1 MGRCNKRKRRLISS
15 TTLDIF
21 YYYKK
26 NITTYILNDIY
37 NVYDYNFINL
47 LCKNM
52 VLLYNDIDDS
62 EIENIDNPE
71 EEQETYRVKS
81 SINCFYEI
89 LSSGNLKKFDSL
101 VNILMGTNDDKKD
114 KIKLMIDIAPNF
126 KNYISLIDDIIKNG
140 KLNYREKYAL
150 IELLKKM

>member
-1 MGRCNKRKRRLISS
+1 
-15 TTLDIF
+15 
-21 YYYKK
+21 
-26 NITTYILNDIY
+26 
-37 NVYDYNFINL
+37 
-47 LCKNM
+47 M

-62 EIENIDNPE
+62 EIENMDDPE
-71 EEQETYRVKS
+71 EEQEVYRVKS
-81 SINCFYEI
+81 SINCFNEI

-140 KLNYREKYAL
+140 KLNYRKKYAL
-150 IELLKKM
+150 IELLKKMQENRHLNLPISYILFYHLHNTQKNQLLLVDLNLMSHWCDDFTLWSYKG

>member
-1 MGRCNKRKRRLISS
+1 MN
-15 TTLDIF
+15 
-21 YYYKK
+21 
-26 NITTYILNDIY
+26 YILNDIY
-37 NVYDYNFINL
+37 NVYDYNLINL
-47 LCKNM
+47 LLKNM

-62 EIENIDNPE
+62 EIENMDDPE
-71 EEQETYRVKS
+71 EEQEVYRVKS
-81 SINCFYEI
+81 SINCFNEI

-101 VNILMGTNDDKKD
+101 VNILMSTNDDKKD

-126 KNYISLIDDIIKNG
+126 KNYISLIDDIIKND

>member
-1 MGRCNKRKRRLISS
+1 
-15 TTLDIF
+15 
-21 YYYKK
+21 
-26 NITTYILNDIY
+26 
-37 NVYDYNFINL
+37 
-47 LCKNM
+47 M

-62 EIENIDNPE
+62 EIENMDDPE
-71 EEQETYRVKS
+71 EEQEVYRVKS
-81 SINCFYEI
+81 SINCINEI
-89 LSSGNLKKFDSL
+89 LSSKKIKKFDSL

-114 KIKLMIDIAPNF
+114 KIKLMIDIAPKF

>member
-1 MGRCNKRKRRLISS
+1 
-15 TTLDIF
+15 
-21 YYYKK
+21 
-26 NITTYILNDIY
+26 
-37 NVYDYNFINL
+37 
-47 LCKNM
+47 M

-62 EIENIDNPE
+62 EIENMDDPE
-71 EEQETYRVKS
+71 EEQEVYRVKS

-114 KIKLMIDIAPNF
+114 KIKLMIDIAPKF
-126 KNYISLIDDIIKNG
+126 KNYISLIDDIIRNG
-140 KLNYREKYAL
+140 KLNYREKYVL

>member
-1 MGRCNKRKRRLISS
+1 M
-15 TTLDIF
+15 IF
-21 YYYKK
+21 FITIKK

-62 EIENIDNPE
+62 EIENMDDPE
-71 EEQETYRVKS
+71 EEQEVYRVKS
-81 SINCFYEI
+81 SINCFNEI

-114 KIKLMIDIAPNF
+114 KIKLMIDIAPKF

-140 KLNYREKYAL
+140 KLNYREKYVL

>member
-62 EIENIDNPE
+62 EIDPE
-71 EEQETYRVKS
+71 EEQEVYRVKS
-81 SINCFYEI
+81 SINCFNEI
-89 LSSGNLKKFDSL
+89 LSSGNLKK
-101 VNILMGTNDDKKD
+101 I
-114 KIKLMIDIAPNF
+114 
-126 KNYISLIDDIIKNG
+126 
-140 KLNYREKYAL
+140 
-150 IELLKKM
+150 

>member
-1 MGRCNKRKRRLISS
+1 
-15 TTLDIF
+15 
-21 YYYKK
+21 
-26 NITTYILNDIY
+26 
-37 NVYDYNFINL
+37 
-47 LCKNM
+47 M

-62 EIENIDNPE
+62 EIENMDDPE
-71 EEQETYRVKS
+71 EEQEVYRVKS
-81 SINCFYEI
+81 SINC

>member
-1 MGRCNKRKRRLISS
+1 
-15 TTLDIF
+15 
-21 YYYKK
+21 
-26 NITTYILNDIY
+26 
-37 NVYDYNFINL
+37 
-47 LCKNM
+47 M

-62 EIENIDNPE
+62 EIENMDDPE
-71 EEQETYRVKS
+71 EEQEVYRVKS
-81 SINCFYEI
+81 SINCFNEI

-101 VNILMGTNDDKKD
+101 INILMGTNNDKKD

>member
-1 MGRCNKRKRRLISS
+1 
-15 TTLDIF
+15 
-21 YYYKK
+21 
-26 NITTYILNDIY
+26 
-37 NVYDYNFINL
+37 
-47 LCKNM
+47 M

-62 EIENIDNPE
+62 EIENMDDPE
-71 EEQETYRVKS
+71 EEQEVYRVKS
-81 SINCFYEI
+81 SINCFNEK

-140 KLNYREKYAL
+140 KLNYREKYVL

>member
-1 MGRCNKRKRRLISS
+1 M
-15 TTLDIF
+15 IF
-21 YYYKK
+21 FITIKK

-62 EIENIDNPE
+62 EIENMDDPE
-71 EEQETYRVKS
+71 EEQEVYRVKS
-81 SINCFYEI
+81 SINCFNEI

-140 KLNYREKYAL
+140 KLNYREKYVL

>member
-1 MGRCNKRKRRLISS
+1 M
-15 TTLDIF
+15 D
-21 YYYKK
+21 
-26 NITTYILNDIY
+26 
-37 NVYDYNFINL
+37 
-47 LCKNM
+47 
-52 VLLYNDIDDS
+52 
-62 EIENIDNPE
+62 EPE
-71 EEQETYRVKS
+71 EEQEVYRVKS

-89 LSSGNLKKFDSL
+89 LISSGNLKKFDSL
-101 VNILMGTNDDKKD
+101 ANILMGTNDDKKD

>member
-1 MGRCNKRKRRLISS
+1 M
-15 TTLDIF
+15 IF
-21 YYYKK
+21 FITIKK

-62 EIENIDNPE
+62 EIENMDDPE
-71 EEQETYRVKS
+71 EEQEVYRVKS
-81 SINCFYEI
+81 SINCFNEI

-101 VNILMGTNDDKKD
+101 INILMGTNDDKKD

-126 KNYISLIDDIIKNG
+126 KNYISLIDDIIKND

>member
-1 MGRCNKRKRRLISS
+1 
-15 TTLDIF
+15 
-21 YYYKK
+21 
-26 NITTYILNDIY
+26 
-37 NVYDYNFINL
+37 
-47 LCKNM
+47 M

-62 EIENIDNPE
+62 EIENMDDPE
-71 EEQETYRVKS
+71 EEQEVYRVKS
-81 SINCFYEI
+81 SINYFNEI

-140 KLNYREKYAL
+140 KLNYRKKYAL

>member
-1 MGRCNKRKRRLISS
+1 
-15 TTLDIF
+15 
-21 YYYKK
+21 
-26 NITTYILNDIY
+26 
-37 NVYDYNFINL
+37 
-47 LCKNM
+47 M

-62 EIENIDNPE
+62 EIENMDDPE
-71 EEQETYRVKS
+71 EEQEVYRVKS
-81 SINCFYEI
+81 SINCFNET

-140 KLNYREKYAL
+140 KLNYRKKYAL